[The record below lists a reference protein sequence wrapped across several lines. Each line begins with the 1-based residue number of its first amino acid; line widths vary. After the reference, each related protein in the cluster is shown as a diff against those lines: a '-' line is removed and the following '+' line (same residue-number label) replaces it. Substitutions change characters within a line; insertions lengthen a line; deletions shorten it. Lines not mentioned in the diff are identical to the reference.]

1 MLLAVSSNRRVTFLW
16 GVKLE
21 FAKPSKTFQEQ
32 IEILESRGM
41 IISDHGSAAHYL
53 KHLNYYRLR
62 GYWLPLEADQK
73 AHLFKSGVTFEDV
86 LNLYIFDR
94 ELRLLVLDAIER
106 IEVSLR
112 TQWAYQL
119 AHGHGPHAYLDA
131 SLCKNARWH
140 ANNLSSLM
148 KELERSD
155 EVFVSHYSE
164 TYTVPESPPVWAV
177 CEVMSLGLLSRWYK
191 SLRPANTRS
200 AIARAYNLPDR
211 VLESFVE
218 HMAYIRN
225 ICAHHSRLWN
235 RCMTKTM
242 ELPRTKPKGLSVNF
256 DHQQERKLYN
266 TLVMIAYFMDMISP
280 DHHWKKRLFHLFEA
294 HEIDAQ
300 AMGFPMDWR
309 ERPIWKI

>member
-1 MLLAVSSNRRVTFLW
+1 MQFT
-16 GVKLE
+16 
-21 FAKPSKTFQEQ
+21 KPPKSFQEQ
-32 IEILESRGM
+32 IGILESRGM

-53 KHLNYYRLR
+53 SHLNYYRLR
-62 GYWLPLEADQK
+62 GYWLPFEADQK
-73 AHLFKSGVTFEDV
+73 AHSFKSGVTFDDV

-94 ELRLLVLDAIER
+94 ELRLLALDAIER

-112 TQWAYQL
+112 TQWAYHL
-119 AHGHGPHAYLDA
+119 ARLHGPHAYLNA
-131 SLCKNARWH
+131 GLSKNPRWH

-155 EVFVSHYSE
+155 EVFVSHYNE
-164 TYTVPESPPVWAV
+164 TYSVPESPPVWAV

-191 SLRPANTRS
+191 SLRPASTRT
-200 AIARAYNLPDR
+200 AIARTYDLPDR

-235 RCMTKTM
+235 RRMTKTM
-242 ELPRTKPKGLSVNF
+242 ELPRTKPKGLSANF

-280 DHHWKKRLFHLFEA
+280 DHHWKKRLFHLLEE
-294 HEIDAQ
+294 HKIDAR
-300 AMGFPMDWR
+300 AMGFPTDWQSR
-309 ERPIWKI
+309 SIWQS